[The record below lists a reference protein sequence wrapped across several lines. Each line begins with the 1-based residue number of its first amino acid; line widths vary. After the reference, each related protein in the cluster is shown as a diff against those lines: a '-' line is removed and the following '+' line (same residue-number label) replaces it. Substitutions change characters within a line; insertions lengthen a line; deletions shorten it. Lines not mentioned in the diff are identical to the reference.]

1 MCFLFSA
8 LSCDAKNILYS
19 PCSSAV
25 PRRRGTCCC
34 RHCSS
39 PPLLYYSTN
48 TYVIICRAPGW
59 GGNQISPGQTCR
71 PFVTPR
77 RARVSAFVPHWAPC
91 STLAFPHVSYNA
103 VLSRARRGRPPR
115 GCLAKSGASWLPV
128 PVPVP
133 ARDRQGQ
140 CRPLAFQRWLFVR
153 LGPTCWCALIY
164 LFAGAAAPSTTCTV
178 TRQAAAA
185 GRHPVS
191 RQCVVEQL

>member
-1 MCFLFSA
+1 MRVRAWWPFPLEEVLLTGDPLKGSLSRLVLFGSRARLESLRYVHQLSLVSAVSVCFLFSA

-25 PRRRGTCCC
+25 PRRRSTCCC

-48 TYVIICRAPGW
+48 TYVIIYRAPGW

-91 STLAFPHVSYNA
+91 STLAFPHVS
-103 VLSRARRGRPPR
+103 
-115 GCLAKSGASWLPV
+115 
-128 PVPVP
+128 
-133 ARDRQGQ
+133 
-140 CRPLAFQRWLFVR
+140 
-153 LGPTCWCALIY
+153 
-164 LFAGAAAPSTTCTV
+164 
-178 TRQAAAA
+178 
-185 GRHPVS
+185 
-191 RQCVVEQL
+191 